1 MSQSVTSFNFYRFR
15 LTIIN
20 TNLKCDYQTIKFLC
34 KNYFAEYILRL
45 SSMHVKCTVC
55 DESFKFNLTALLSS
69 IYMYV
74 SFKTNASEN
83 KVEEV

>member
-1 MSQSVTSFNFYRFR
+1 MRFIIENLEDVSGR
-15 LTIIN
+15 TIIY
-20 TNLKCDYQTIKFLC
+20 TNLNFDNQTIKFLC

-55 DESFKFNLTALLSS
+55 DESFKLNLTARLSS

-83 KVEEV
+83 KVEGV